1 MIEREFIKQKKKELQ
16 IENCILENL
25 KGIGYSHSKLQRTP
39 LGDKIVVYVSRP
51 GLLVGKKGANIKN
64 ITQMLKTRFN
74 LENPQIEI
82 AEVQSPDL
90 DPRIVAER
98 IASSLERFGSA
109 RFKGIG
115 YKVLVDVMNAGAL

>member
-1 MIEREFIKQKKKELQ
+1 MIEREFIKQRKKELQ
-16 IENCILENL
+16 IEDCILENL

-51 GLLVGKKGANIKN
+51 GLLVVKKGANIKN
-64 ITQMLKTRFN
+64 ITNMLKEKFN
-74 LENPQIEI
+74 LDNPQIEI
-82 AEVQSPDL
+82 AEVENVNL
-90 DPRIVAER
+90 DARIVTER

-115 YKVLVDVMNAGAL
+115 YNV